1 MKILIIE
8 DEPEIADDIKQYFM
22 SNGIQCEKAKNYRE
36 AIERINMYSYDCILL
51 DLKLPDGE
59 GFEILKELKT
69 LQKEEG
75 IIIVSAQEA
84 LESRIKG
91 LNLGAD
97 DYVTKPFHIS
107 ELFARTLS
115 VIRRKK
121 FLGYNVV
128 SFNEITIDIFDKSVR
143 VNSTL
148 LDMTKTEIELL
159 LYLIANQNR
168 VLSKSAIAEY
178 LSGDLADMLDSYD
191 FVYTHIKNLKK
202 KIALAGGGEY
212 IKTVYGTGYKWQDG

>member
-128 SFNEITIDIFDKSVR
+128 SFNEITIDIFDKSV
-143 VNSTL
+143 NFF
-148 LDMTKTEIELL
+148 IF
-159 LYLIANQNR
+159 Y
-168 VLSKSAIAEY
+168 
-178 LSGDLADMLDSYD
+178 
-191 FVYTHIKNLKK
+191 F
-202 KIALAGGGEY
+202 
-212 IKTVYGTGYKWQDG
+212 